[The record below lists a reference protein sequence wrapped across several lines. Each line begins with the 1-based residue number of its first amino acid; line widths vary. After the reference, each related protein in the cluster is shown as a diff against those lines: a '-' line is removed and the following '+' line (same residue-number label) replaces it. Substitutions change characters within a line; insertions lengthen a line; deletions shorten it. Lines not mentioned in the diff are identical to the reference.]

1 MSFKIFSLQ
10 FMGKIKPV
18 EKIEQQR
25 ASLENDYREFLRVE
39 ESEELAEFLK
49 LEEQVNSAEF
59 KKEKAEIEA
68 LQFKGSTESKQLND
82 FEKLKKAKHLK
93 KYFAVADSQDLK
105 RYQNLQDSE
114 KLGEYNELSKYV
126 KEGQFQK
133 DKKEIKGQ
141 VFKGSAE
148 EKNLQ
153 DLSRLEKSADVKA
166 YLKLKDPKESEQFR
180 ANTKSQDLKKYL
192 DLKTQTESKE
202 FKDRIAYL
210 KDNKK
215 FEKSDAFKK
224 LQRFKSLASDPDVKF
239 YQKFGK
245 SSLYKNYINVKDSS
259 DLKRFNELKEITTS
273 KEFLERKAYLED
285 KKKWEKT
292 EAYAMQQK
300 YLEMKKLPHLEKYFK
315 YKNSADFDFFKYWEV
330 VFEDDFSS
338 SSLHPEKWS
347 VNHFM
352 ADKMI
357 GSNYSMPGDLQ
368 TYTDGKN
375 LKTGGKLTIEVRK
388 EKHSGTMWKMPAGF
402 IPAEFDYTSGL
413 VSTGTNFWMED
424 GIMEAKIKFQ
434 PVKQLASSFYLMGE
448 KNTPRVNLLEMGVK
462 NRLGFASLNGNGKYE
477 WEGIDISNL
486 KKGQSYIFTLEKSGT
501 TFTWKINDAEVLK
514 MNKQE
519 LNTPLHLNAS
529 SLVVYDVPGAVL
541 PAQFDIEWVKC
552 YRKN

>member
-25 ASLENDYREFLRVE
+25 ASLENDYQEFLRVE
-39 ESEELAEFLK
+39 KSDELAEFLK

-68 LQFKGSTESKQLND
+68 LQFKGSTESKQLEE

-114 KLGEYNELSKYV
+114 KLKAYEELSKYV
-126 KEGQFQK
+126 KDGQFQK

-141 VFKGSAE
+141 NFKGSVE
-148 EKNLQ
+148 EKKLK
-153 DLSRLEKSADVKA
+153 DLHQLEKSADVKA
-166 YLKLKDPKESEQFR
+166 YLKLNDSKESEQSQ
-180 ANTKSQDLKKYL
+180 ANSKSQDLKKYL
-192 DLKTQTESKE
+192 ELKSQTESKE
-202 FKDRIAYL
+202 FKERVAFL
-210 KDNKK
+210 KDKKK
-215 FEKSDAFKK
+215 FEKSEPYQKW
-224 LQRFKSLASDPDVKF
+224 QRFKELSGDSDVKF
-239 YQKFGK
+239 FQKFGK
-245 SSLYKNYINVKDSS
+245 SSLYKNYLNVKDSA

-292 EAYAMQQK
+292 DAYAIQQK

-315 YKNSADFDFFKYWEV
+315 YKNSSDFDFFKNWEV

-347 VNHFM
+347 VNHYM
-352 ADKMI
+352 ADKMM

-388 EKHSGTMWKMPAGF
+388 EKHPGTVWKMSAGF

-462 NRLGFASLNGNGKYE
+462 NRLGFASLNGNGKYQ

-519 LNTPLHLNAS
+519 LDAPLHLNAS
-529 SLVVYDVPGAVL
+529 SLVVYDVPGSSL